1 MHTGAGEDHGID
13 HDKNWLRF
21 PYDST
26 FLRSHYLHPHPYRAG
41 GTSGALMVNNSVPP
55 SRRASLNGECPHA
68 HVDTVDDGRAACA
81 ADRVRTQCDCVA
93 RPLAGLN
100 ATLGGPVSALLSR
113 CLNLERVL
121 CMGVTDRCC
130 CWCQMRILGPLT
142 CSPLFAWSLVNG
154 LGFPFDHCFVF
165 LLVAA
170 FEAGVLFVLM
180 CGVTCDIDQPAQ
192 EIHQPSLGKEEE
204 VPLVE

>member
-1 MHTGAGEDHGID
+1 
-13 HDKNWLRF
+13 
-21 PYDST
+21 
-26 FLRSHYLHPHPYRAG
+26 
-41 GTSGALMVNNSVPP
+41 
-55 SRRASLNGECPHA
+55 
-68 HVDTVDDGRAACA
+68 
-81 ADRVRTQCDCVA
+81 
-93 RPLAGLN
+93 
-100 ATLGGPVSALLSR
+100 
-113 CLNLERVL
+113 
-121 CMGVTDRCC
+121 
-130 CWCQMRILGPLT
+130 MRILGPLT